1 MNTTQQ
7 SCLPVEV
14 LTALYRR
21 ALAQA
26 YLDACTA
33 YGVETGYTLDE
44 LQMTIAKE
52 VESYYV
58 RQHGAKLGMDIACA
72 MRDALRAEGIR
83 IVMLTGDS
91 RATAEAVALHLLDDL
106 AKPLGLGGVGD
117 ALGQDQRLER
127 FDILRQS
134 IGQARHGQ
142 DYSTSNAP

>member
-33 YGVETGYTLDE
+33 YGVETGYSLDE

-72 MRDALRAEGIR
+72 MLRDM
-83 IVMLTGDS
+83 VQ
-91 RATAEAVALHLLDDL
+91 
-106 AKPLGLGGVGD
+106 P
-117 ALGQDQRLER
+117 
-127 FDILRQS
+127 DILV
-134 IGQARHGQ
+134 A
-142 DYSTSNAP
+142 NPA

>member
-7 SCLPVEV
+7 SCLPAEV

-33 YGVETGYTLDE
+33 YGVETGYSLDE

-72 MRDALRAEGIR
+72 MLRDMVQPDIL
-83 IVMLTGDS
+83 V
-91 RATAEAVALHLLDDL
+91 
-106 AKPLGLGGVGD
+106 AKPRLTPLGESMMDELFRPY
-117 ALGQDQRLER
+117 LHTTPETTL
-127 FDILRQS
+127 
-134 IGQARHGQ
+134 H
-142 DYSTSNAP
+142 

>member
-26 YLDACTA
+26 YLDACAT

-44 LQMTIAKE
+44 LQMTIAA

-58 RQHGAKLGMDIACA
+58 RQHGTKLGMDIACA
-72 MRDALRAEGIR
+72 MLRDMVQPDIL
-83 IVMLTGDS
+83 V
-91 RATAEAVALHLLDDL
+91 
-106 AKPLGLGGVGD
+106 AKPRLTPLGESMMDELFRPC
-117 ALGQDQRLER
+117 LHTTPHTTL
-127 FDILRQS
+127 
-134 IGQARHGQ
+134 H
-142 DYSTSNAP
+142 